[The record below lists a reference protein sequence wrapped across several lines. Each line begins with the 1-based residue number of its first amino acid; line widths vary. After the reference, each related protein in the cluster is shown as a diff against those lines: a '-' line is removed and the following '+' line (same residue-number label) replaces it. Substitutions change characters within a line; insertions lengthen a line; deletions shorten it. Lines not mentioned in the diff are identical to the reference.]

1 MSTAT
6 AQELQA
12 RVRRWSRIQSLAAG
26 MALVGIALPFATL
39 GIALLVQQVTG
50 DDSVFTVLI
59 WTTWAGLALLVVG
72 AFLET
77 EAQDRVRESR
87 FAAGYKS
94 TGMVDF
100 RNAEPSSE
108 IGGRDTFTLVIS
120 ADFPGQEK
128 IHRRLYSQDY
138 PADADVHVGQV
149 VVFRHTNDDPDDL
162 DDIQF
167 VRFAGIGGNPDTVT
181 AGGE

>member
-6 AQELQA
+6 SQELRA
-12 RVRRWSRIQSLAAG
+12 RIRRWSRIQNLAGG
-26 MALVGIALPFATL
+26 MALVGIALPFATF

-50 DDSVFTVLI
+50 DDSVFPVLVWMI
-59 WTTWAGLALLVVG
+59 WVGLALLVVG

-77 EAQDRVRESR
+77 EAQDRVREAR

-94 TGMVDF
+94 AGMVEF
-100 RNAEPSSE
+100 RNEEPSSE
-108 IGGRDTFTLVIS
+108 IGGRDTYTLVIR
-120 ADFPGQEK
+120 ADVPGQEK
-128 IHRRLYSQDY
+128 LHRRLYSQDY

-149 VVFRHTNDDPDDL
+149 VVFRHTNHDPDDL

-167 VRFAGIGGNPDTVT
+167 VRFAGGRKEQ
-181 AGGE
+181 A

>member
-1 MSTAT
+1 MSDMSTAT
-6 AQELQA
+6 AQELRA
-12 RVRRWSRIQSLAAG
+12 RIRRWSRIQNLAAG
-26 MALVGIALPFATL
+26 MALVGIALPFAAL
-39 GIALLVQQVTG
+39 GIALLVQHGTG
-50 DDSVFTVLI
+50 DDSVFPVVI
-59 WTTWAGLALLVVG
+59 WTIWVGLALLVVG

-77 EAQDRVRESR
+77 EAQDRVREAR

-94 TGMVDF
+94 AGMVDF
-100 RNAEPSSE
+100 RNEEPSSE

-128 IHRRLYSQDY
+128 IHRRLYSQGY

-149 VVFRHTNDDPDDL
+149 VVFRHTNHDPDDL

-167 VRFAGIGGNPDTVT
+167 VRFAGVGGNLQT
-181 AGGE
+181 

>member
-6 AQELQA
+6 PEELQA
-12 RVRRWSRIQSLAAG
+12 RIRRWSRIQNLAG
-26 MALVGIALPFATL
+26 TMALVGIALPFVTF

-50 DDSVFTVLI
+50 DDSVFPVLI
-59 WTTWAGLALLVVG
+59 WMIWVGIALLVVG

-77 EAQDRVRESR
+77 EAQDRVREAR

-94 TGMVDF
+94 AGMVEF
-100 RNAEPSSE
+100 RNEEPSTD
-108 IGGRDTFTLVIS
+108 IGGFDTFTLVIS
-120 ADFPGQEK
+120 AEMPGQEK
-128 IHRRLYSQDY
+128 LHRRLCSQDY

-149 VVFRHTNDDPDDL
+149 VVFLHTNHDPDDL

-167 VRFAGIGGNPDTVT
+167 VRFAGGRKKQ
-181 AGGE
+181 A